1 MHFARTLV
9 AGVMLLLATHA
20 QALYTNYLD
29 TTVATLT
36 GVSNYLATLPTP
48 TPTEK
53 KQLATVKRALKDLSK
68 PSTSVAGDYALFL
81 NAAVHLGPIAL
92 QEPFGSLGSNV
103 FAAFQAEVG
112 VEIYSTSIRLSS
124 LNDFVR
130 TKRPASNQLAQAIAK
145 FSSIGTTV
153 TDPQLGLLVAGQAF
167 KNLAAAQRLLAQ
179 GEANQ
184 GLVPATLVGS
194 TMTHMERGQTGTEQ
208 FDDGSNATEVDGDGT
223 RSVTYTF
230 TRTGLNTATLVLSH
244 TGGSGTSTTTV
255 KLRFTSETGGTFT
268 FKRVS
273 SSDGPQT
280 GPGTF
285 TLAPTVI

>member
-1 MHFARTLV
+1 MSFAKTLV
-9 AGVMLLLATHA
+9 AAVTLLLATHA

-48 TPTEK
+48 TPAQK
-53 KQLATVKRALKDLSK
+53 KQLTTVKRALKDLSK

-81 NAAVHLGPIAL
+81 NAAIHLGPIAL

-130 TKRPASNQLAQAIAK
+130 TKRPASNQLAQAVAK

-153 TDPQLGLLVAGQAF
+153 LDPQLGLLVAGQAF
-167 KNLAAAQRLLAQ
+167 KNLTAAQRLVAL
-179 GEANQ
+179 GEAHL
-184 GLVPATLVGS
+184 GLVPPSLVGF
-194 TMTHMERGQTGTEQ
+194 TLTHHERGQTGTEQ
-208 FDDGSNATEVDGDGT
+208 FDDVNNATEHDNDGT

-230 TRTGLNTATLVLSH
+230 TRTGLDTATLILSH
-244 TGGSGTSTTTV
+244 AEGGGTSTTTV
-255 KLRFTSETGGTFT
+255 KMRFTSETGGTFT
-268 FKRVS
+268 FQHTG
-273 SSDGPQT
+273 SDGGSQS

-285 TLAPTVI
+285 TLASTI

>member
-1 MHFARTLV
+1 MTKALV
-9 AGVMLLLATHA
+9 AGVLLMLATHA
-20 QALYTNYLD
+20 QAYYTNYLD
-29 TTVATLT
+29 V
-36 GVSNYLATLPTP
+36 VSNTLAYAHGTLPTT

-53 KQLATVKRALKDLSK
+53 KTVAIIGRALKDLSK

-81 NAAVHLGPIAL
+81 NAAIHLGPLAL

-103 FAAFQAEVG
+103 VAAFQAEVQA
-112 VEIYSTSIRLSS
+112 EIPVLYFRIAS

-153 TDPQLGLLVAGQAF
+153 LDPQLGLLVAGQGF
-167 KNLAAAQRLLAQ
+167 KNLTAAQRLATL

-184 GLVPATLVGS
+184 GLVPASLVGL
-194 TMTHMERGQTGTEQ
+194 TMTHQERGRTGTDQ
-208 FDDGSNATEVDGDGT
+208 FDDANNATEQDNDGT

-230 TRTGLNTATLVLSH
+230 NRTGLNTATLVLSH
-244 TGGSGTSTTTV
+244 AVGGSASTTTV

-268 FKRVS
+268 FKHTGS
-273 SSDGPQT
+273 EGGSQS

-285 TLAPTVI
+285 TLAPTI